1 MEQVL
6 VVGAG
11 SVGGFFGAHL
21 AQHYQGRIAFLLR
34 PRTLEAVRRHGLI
47 IRSANGTLTVHPQAA
62 STPGELPKPDLI
74 VLAMKAYDLEE
85 VLEQIATLVT
95 PQTMFLTLQNGVDI
109 EERIATRYDRRNI
122 IGGVAYIYSKIVE
135 PGVIDHYKRGSLAI
149 GELSGAAPGGA
160 SARIVRI
167 ADLFKQAGIPCQVSD
182 DIHRTKWEK
191 MCWNC
196 VFNPLTVV
204 IDDRVSAALDHPEML
219 HTIQQIVKE
228 VAAVSEGLKVPLPS
242 DMADRVLKWTQ
253 EIRDIHTSMY
263 DDWKAGRPTEID
275 ALNGYIV
282 QRGKELGIATPVNE
296 ALTGLIKAITAKDP
310 SDPDTVRIDGA
321 VVQPLVL
328 NRTALAKLPVEHQI
342 IDVGSVQ
349 PGMKGQGIRMKGL
362 LEIPALAIGADHVT
376 FHSRDGRY
384 AAGLTLAQAKQYGVL
399 IYQRDGQPLAD
410 DQGGPYRL
418 ITPGLGDLCA
428 NVKGVCRIEIC
439 CAPGKDT
446 RTTTCMPPS

>member
-1 MEQVL
+1 MQQIL

-21 AQHYQGRIAFLLR
+21 AQHHQGRVAFLLR
-34 PRTLEAVRRHGLI
+34 KRTLEAVRRHGLI

-62 STPGELPKPDLI
+62 YNVLELPKPDLI
-74 VLAMKAYDLEE
+74 VLAMKAYDLEA
-85 VLEQIATLVT
+85 VLEQIAPIVT
-95 PQTMFLTLQNGVDI
+95 RETIFLTLQNGVDI
-109 EERIATRYDRRNI
+109 EERIAARYDRRNI

-135 PGVIDHYKRGSLAI
+135 PGVIDHYKRGAVAI
-149 GELSGAAPGGA
+149 GELSGAASGRA
-160 SARIVRI
+160 SERIVRI

-182 DIHRTKWEK
+182 NIHRTKWEK

-219 HTIQQIVKE
+219 YTIHQIVKE
-228 VAAVSEGLKVPLPS
+228 VAAVSEGLQVPLPP

-282 QRGKELGIATPVNE
+282 QRGRELGIATPVNE
-296 ALTGLIKAITAKDP
+296 ALTGLIKAITAKDTNN
-310 SDPDTVRIDGA
+310 SDTLRIDGA

-342 IDVGSVQ
+342 TDVGSVQ
-349 PGMKGQGIRMKGL
+349 PGMKGQGIRVQGL
-362 LEIPALAIGADHVT
+362 LDVPALAIGADHVI
-376 FHSRDGRY
+376 FHSRDGQY

-399 IYQRDGQPLAD
+399 IYQREGQSIPE

-428 NVKGVCRIEIC
+428 NVKGVCRIEIRC
-439 CAPGKDT
+439 GPGKDT
-446 RTTTCMPPS
+446 RTATCTPSS